1 MTDNKTNTEDM
12 LQPDLMEL
20 IIKLWRNRRMI
31 IKWGIVGAI
40 VGLVLAFSIPK
51 TYQASVTLA
60 PEVEQKVGSGVSSI
74 ASMMGVNLN
83 NGVDAISVEMYPD
96 VVHST
101 PFIYELFD
109 EPVQFVRKD
118 STINT
123 TLLDYML
130 NYQKAPWWNYILSA
144 PFKLVGWVMSLGKEE
159 EPQEGELNPINLP
172 KEEREVV
179 KFFSKNIAVFVDK
192 KTSKLSMSIELQDPL
207 VASDVMNAVVENL
220 KSFMSDYRTSKA
232 RQDVE
237 NLSIICEQR
246 KQDYQKAQQAYA
258 AYVDANQNLS
268 RKSAMVESER
278 LQQEKNLAYQVY
290 SQVAAQLEASRIQ
303 EQQAKPVLV
312 IIDPVVVPNRKV
324 APSKLKYMV
333 GFAFFA
339 GACAVAWVL
348 FGTQLWKEMREKM
361 GTDVVY

>member
-12 LQPDLMEL
+12 LQPDFTEL
-20 IIKLWRNRRMI
+20 IVKLWKSRCMI
-31 IKWGIVGAI
+31 IKWGVIGAI
-40 VGLVLAFSIPK
+40 VGLFLAFSIPK
-51 TYQASVTLA
+51 TYKASVTLA
-60 PEVEQKVGSGVSSI
+60 PEVEQKMGSGVSSI
-74 ASMMGVNLN
+74 ASMMGINLN
-83 NGVDAISVEMYPD
+83 NSVDAISVEMYPD

-109 EPVQFVRKD
+109 LPVQFVRRD

-130 NYQKAPWWNYILSA
+130 NYQKYPWWSYVMSA
-144 PFKLVGWVMSLGKEE
+144 PFKLVGWVMSIGKDA
-159 EPQEGELNPINLP
+159 PMQEGALNPKNLP
-172 KEEREVV
+172 KKEREVV
-179 KFFSKNIAVFVDK
+179 KFFSNNIAVLIDK
-192 KTSKLSMSIELQDPL
+192 KTSKLSMFIELQDPL
-207 VASDVMNAVVENL
+207 VASDVMNAIVENL
-220 KSFMSDYRTSKA
+220 KRFMSDYRTSKA

-290 SQVAAQLEASRIQ
+290 SQVAAQLEGSRIQ
-303 EQQAKPVLV
+303 EQQAKPVFV
-312 IIDPVVVPNRKV
+312 IIDPVVIPNRKA

-333 GFAFFA
+333 GFAFLA
-339 GACAVAWVL
+339 GVCAVAWAL
-348 FGTQLWKEMREKM
+348 FGKDYWGKLKKNI
-361 GTDVVY
+361 

>member
-20 IIKLWRNRRMI
+20 IIKLWRSRRMI

-40 VGLVLAFSIPK
+40 VGLVFAFSIPK

-159 EPQEGELNPINLP
+159 APQEGELNPINLP

-179 KFFSKNIAVFVDK
+179 KFFSNNIAVFVDK

-207 VASDVMNAVVENL
+207 VVSDVMNAVVENL

-290 SQVAAQLEASRIQ
+290 SQVAAQLEGSRIQ

-312 IIDPVVVPNRKV
+312 IIDPVIVPNRKV

>member
-12 LQPDLMEL
+12 LQPDFTEL
-20 IIKLWRNRRMI
+20 IVKLWKSRGMI
-31 IKWGIVGAI
+31 IKWGVIGAI
-40 VGLVLAFSIPK
+40 VGLFLAFSIPK
-51 TYQASVTLA
+51 TYKASVTLA
-60 PEVEQKVGSGVSSI
+60 PEVEQKMGSGVSSI
-74 ASMMGVNLN
+74 ASMMGINLN
-83 NGVDAISVEMYPD
+83 NSVDAISVEMYPD

-109 EPVQFVRKD
+109 LPVQFVRRD

-130 NYQKAPWWNYILSA
+130 NYQKYPWWSYVMSA
-144 PFKLVGWVMSLGKEE
+144 PFKLVGWMMSIGKDT
-159 EPQEGELNPINLP
+159 PKQEGALNPQNLP
-172 KEEREVV
+172 KKEREVV
-179 KFFSKNIAVFVDK
+179 KFFSNNIAVLIDK
-192 KTSKLSMSIELQDPL
+192 KTSKLSMFIELQDPL
-207 VASDVMNAVVENL
+207 VASDVMNAIVENL
-220 KSFMSDYRTSKA
+220 KRFMSDYRTSKA

-290 SQVAAQLEASRIQ
+290 SQVAAQLEGSRIQ
-303 EQQAKPVLV
+303 EQQAKPVFV
-312 IIDPVVVPNRKV
+312 IIDPVVIPNRKA

-333 GFAFFA
+333 GFAFLA
-339 GACAVAWVL
+339 GVCAVAWAL
-348 FGTQLWKEMREKM
+348 FGSQVWKEIK
-361 GTDVVY
+361 DV